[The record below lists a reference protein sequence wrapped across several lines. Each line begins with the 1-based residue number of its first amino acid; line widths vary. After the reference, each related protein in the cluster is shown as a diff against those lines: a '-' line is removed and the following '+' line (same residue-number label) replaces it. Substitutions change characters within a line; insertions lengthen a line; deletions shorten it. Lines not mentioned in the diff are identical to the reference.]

1 MRVTATHYFELGLVC
16 CLPRRLLLQLLR
28 SDHLHSAPQCS
39 LASALPALAMPGAA
53 GLGQWAT
60 LFPGAVCLSAA
71 QTDTDSTPLA
81 TAPARPTP
89 AATPAAAPPAAPTA
103 AAAPAAAAAGAPVA
117 GSADAY
123 ASAASTLV
131 AGSALEST
139 VTSLME
145 MGFEREQVQRA
156 LRAAF
161 NNPDRAVEYLMNGIP
176 AGMEAPPA
184 AAPPASAPPAAA
196 PASQTPAPTGAQ
208 AGGLNAQPLN
218 LFPSGGAPQPGG
230 GGAAAGAGSLDMLRT
245 HPQFQAL
252 RAVVAANPAFL
263 APMLQELGRQ
273 NPALL
278 NSINAN
284 QEEFMRML
292 NEPVPGGS
300 LDMAALEALGM
311 GAGDFDGMDGDEG
324 GDEGA
329 GALQIPVTP
338 EDQAAIERL
347 TALGFDRNMAIQ
359 AFFACDKNEEL
370 AANFLFESG
379 GD

>member
-1 MRVTATHYFELGLVC
+1 
-16 CLPRRLLLQLLR
+16 
-28 SDHLHSAPQCS
+28 
-39 LASALPALAMPGAA
+39 MPGAA
-53 GLGQWAT
+53 GRAPCTT
-60 LFPGAVCLSAA
+60 LCPGAVCLSAA

-89 AATPAAAPPAAPTA
+89 VATPAAAPPAAPTA

-184 AAPPASAPPAAA
+184 AAPPESAPPAAA
-196 PASQTPAPTGAQ
+196 PASQTPTGAQ

-292 NEPVPGGS
+292 NEPVPEGS